1 MTTWTARIALMTVLV
16 AGTVSVGPDVRAQ
29 TPRLVV
35 ITAGDDMKFSVT
47 QISAKRGE
55 VLRIRLNAV
64 GTAPRAAMAHN
75 LVVLRPEASQI
86 AFVEAAAQ
94 AKATDYIPPGLKKQ
108 ILASTILIANGESAE
123 VEVKLP
129 ARAGTYPFLCSFP
142 GHFASGARGSIVVK

>member
-1 MTTWTARIALMTVLV
+1 
-16 AGTVSVGPDVRAQ
+16 
-29 TPRLVV
+29 
-35 ITAGDDMKFSVT
+35 
-47 QISAKRGE
+47 
-55 VLRIRLNAV
+55 
-64 GTAPRAAMAHN
+64 MAHN

-142 GHFASGARGSIVVK
+142 GHFASGARGSVVVK